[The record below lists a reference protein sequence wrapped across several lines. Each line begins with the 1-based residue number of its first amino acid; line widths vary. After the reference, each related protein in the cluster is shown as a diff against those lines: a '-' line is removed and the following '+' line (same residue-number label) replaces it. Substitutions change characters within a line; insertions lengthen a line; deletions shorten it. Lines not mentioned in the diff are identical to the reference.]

1 MLRER
6 SKIKR
11 AKPGEIPKQSMP
23 EQSPIDRIK
32 NFEEVPFGYSYEIA
46 KKEALRCLDCPK
58 PTCIDGCPVNI
69 NIPDFITAIL
79 EGDLKKGVNIIKE
92 TNILPSICGRVCPQ
106 ENQCELTC
114 VLYNKFEPVA
124 IGRLERFLADWERET
139 GKVSIPEVA
148 SPTGKKVAVVG
159 SGPAGLTAAF
169 DLAKLG
175 YEVVVF
181 EALHELGGVLVYG
194 IPEFRLPKK
203 IVHEEIDV
211 LKKMGVKFVTNFVI
225 GKTATID
232 DLLEREGFS
241 AVFLGTGAGAP
252 NFMHIPGENLNGVY
266 SANEY
271 LTRINLMRAYQFP
284 NYDTPIPRKK
294 RIAVIGGGNTAMDA
308 ARTAL
313 RSGSEEVYIIYRRTE
328 KEMPARI
335 EEIAHAKEEGIKFL
349 LLTAPIKYIGDDK
362 GWVKKTVCIK
372 MELSEPDE
380 SGRRRPVPIEKSEF
394 EFDVDL
400 VIVAIGNKPNS
411 LIPRTTPEVKTNPKG
426 VFIVDKETG
435 KTTKKGVF
443 AGGDAAIGASTVI
456 LAMGTGRKAAKSID
470 EYLQTG
476 VW

>member
-159 SGPAGLTAAF
+159 SGPAGLTVAF

-194 IPEFRLPKK
+194 IPEF
-203 IVHEEIDV
+203 VC
-211 LKKMGVKFVTNFVI
+211 LKK
-225 GKTATID
+225 
-232 DLLEREGFS
+232 
-241 AVFLGTGAGAP
+241 
-252 NFMHIPGENLNGVY
+252 
-266 SANEY
+266 
-271 LTRINLMRAYQFP
+271 
-284 NYDTPIPRKK
+284 
-294 RIAVIGGGNTAMDA
+294 
-308 ARTAL
+308 
-313 RSGSEEVYIIYRRTE
+313 
-328 KEMPARI
+328 
-335 EEIAHAKEEGIKFL
+335 
-349 LLTAPIKYIGDDK
+349 
-362 GWVKKTVCIK
+362 
-372 MELSEPDE
+372 
-380 SGRRRPVPIEKSEF
+380 
-394 EFDVDL
+394 
-400 VIVAIGNKPNS
+400 
-411 LIPRTTPEVKTNPKG
+411 
-426 VFIVDKETG
+426 
-435 KTTKKGVF
+435 
-443 AGGDAAIGASTVI
+443 
-456 LAMGTGRKAAKSID
+456 
-470 EYLQTG
+470 
-476 VW
+476 